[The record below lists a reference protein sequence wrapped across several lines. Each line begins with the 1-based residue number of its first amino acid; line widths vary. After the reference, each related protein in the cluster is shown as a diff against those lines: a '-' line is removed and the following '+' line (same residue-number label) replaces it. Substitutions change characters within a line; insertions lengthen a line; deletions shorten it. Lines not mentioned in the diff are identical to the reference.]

1 MATSFCLLDKRRAL
15 QDGTYPVKI
24 AAGSGTNIY
33 LSTGISV
40 RLWEWDEDRG
50 LIVDRKD
57 AKRLN
62 ASLEIRLLRTQARML
77 QLREDGRLA
86 TSSTSYIRKLLEA
99 PDMGEVPAEERR
111 TDFFEIAERWF
122 ATKDNKESTKALYRY
137 TLSKVRAYAGAGPL
151 YIEDMKLSWLYG
163 FQKSM
168 DGKKN
173 AKAVHLRN
181 LRTLCNFALD
191 DELTTFYPF
200 RKFRIETE
208 ETSKKA
214 LTLEQV
220 QAYAT
225 SDIHYRNDG
234 MHRDVF
240 MLMLYFRG
248 INVSDLAELTWK
260 DLKDGRIQY
269 RRNKTGKLYDIK
281 VEPEAMEIIERWK
294 GEEHLLSVFDRYRT
308 PSQYDRRLGDAL
320 KRIKDSDG
328 KPIEPEC
335 SSNWARHTWATFG
348 AELDLPEATIT
359 LGMGHKRAGHRV
371 TDIYIRR
378 NRDKVDAAN
387 RAIIDYIWGKTDV
400 PHLATQDG
408 QTFNAIPKL

>member
-1 MATSFCLLDKRRAL
+1 MDKRRAL

-137 TLSKVRAYAGAGPL
+137 TLSKVRAYAGEGPL

-168 DGKKN
+168 GGKKN

-191 DELTTFYPF
+191 DELTTF
-200 RKFRIETE
+200 
-208 ETSKKA
+208 
-214 LTLEQV
+214 
-220 QAYAT
+220 
-225 SDIHYRNDG
+225 
-234 MHRDVF
+234 
-240 MLMLYFRG
+240 
-248 INVSDLAELTWK
+248 
-260 DLKDGRIQY
+260 
-269 RRNKTGKLYDIK
+269 
-281 VEPEAMEIIERWK
+281 
-294 GEEHLLSVFDRYRT
+294 
-308 PSQYDRRLGDAL
+308 
-320 KRIKDSDG
+320 
-328 KPIEPEC
+328 
-335 SSNWARHTWATFG
+335 
-348 AELDLPEATIT
+348 
-359 LGMGHKRAGHRV
+359 
-371 TDIYIRR
+371 
-378 NRDKVDAAN
+378 
-387 RAIIDYIWGKTDV
+387 
-400 PHLATQDG
+400 
-408 QTFNAIPKL
+408 

>member
-1 MATSFCLLDKRRAL
+1 MEKMFDLRLFRKANGITQLAVAEYLGVTKQMITQVETGKTALPTDKLKRILDNPDWSITEYYKLVDTLEELRSGGKERK
-15 QDGTYPVKI
+15 VEVVV
-24 AAGSGTNIY
+24 AGEG
-33 LSTGISV
+33 
-40 RLWEWDEDRG
+40 
-50 LIVDRKD
+50 D
-57 AKRLN
+57 A
-62 ASLEIRLLRTQARML
+62 LLRVP
-77 QLREDGRLA
+77 
-86 TSSTSYIRKLLEA
+86 LL
-99 PDMGEVPAEERR
+99 P
-111 TDFFEIAERWF
+111 IF
-122 ATKDNKESTKALYRY
+122 A
-137 TLSKVRAYAGAGPL
+137 
-151 YIEDMKLSWLYG
+151 
-163 FQKSM
+163 Q
-168 DGKKN
+168 
-173 AKAVHLRN
+173 AVHLRN

-208 ETSKKA
+208 ETTKKA
-214 LTLEQV
+214 LTIEQV
-220 QAYAT
+220 RTYAT
-225 SDIHYRNDG
+225 ADIHYRNDG

-240 MLMLYFRG
+240 MLMIYFRG

-320 KRIKDSDG
+320 KRIKDTEG
-328 KPIEPEC
+328 KAIEPDC

-400 PHLATQDG
+400 PHLTTQDG
-408 QTFNAIPKL
+408 QHNRI